1 MGRTADVVIVGA
13 GPYGLSL
20 AAHLAASDLDVRVF
34 GQSMK
39 TWRDSMPS
47 GMKLKSEGFASS
59 LSDPAGRFTL
69 GHYCREEGI
78 AYAEIGWPVPVEVF
92 AAYGQAFARRFVPQL
107 DARRV
112 TGIAKAGRAF
122 TIDLEDGEVVTARR
136 VVLATGIGAFGVRP
150 SHLAALPP
158 ASVSHSSQHADY
170 RRFAGQAVAVIGA
183 GASALDATAALRR
196 AGASPTLVSR
206 NAAVTFNEAGPP
218 RRPIDAVL
226 SPLTPLGPGW
236 KKLLCCKAPLLFHA
250 LPARLRVRIVRR
262 YLGPAPGWFVRDT
275 IEGHVPYCLDATLV
289 GAKLRSD
296 GRVAL
301 AIDRTGQ
308 RRSFLDVDHVIAA
321 TGYKV
326 DLSRLGLLA
335 GDLLSRLRVLD
346 LSPVLSRN
354 FECSIDGLYVVGTPS
369 AYSFG
374 PMFRFACGADYA
386 ARRVTRHILARTP
399 SRRDVTDPASLAAA
413 PSTLR
418 QISPPLSAESSR
430 G

>member
-1 MGRTADVVIVGA
+1 MGRTVDVVIVGA

-20 AAHLAASDLDVRVF
+20 AAHLAASDLDVQVF
-34 GQSMK
+34 GQSMR
-39 TWRDSMPS
+39 TWREGMPT

-59 LSDPAGRFTL
+59 LSDPAGSYTL
-69 GHYCREEGI
+69 GHYCREHGI
-78 AYAEIGWPVPVEVF
+78 AYADIGWPVPVEVF

-107 DARRV
+107 DPRRV
-112 TGIAKAGRAF
+112 TRVAKNGQDF
-122 TIDLEDGEVVTARR
+122 TIDLEDGDAVVARR

-150 SHLAALPP
+150 PQLATLPP
-158 ASVSHSSQHADY
+158 ARVSHSSQHADY

-206 NAAVTFNEAGPP
+206 HSAVTFNKAGPP

-250 LPARLRVRIVRR
+250 LPARLRLRIVRR
-262 YLGPAPGWFVRDT
+262 YLGPAPAWFVRDT
-275 IEGHVPYCLDATLV
+275 IEGHVPYCLDATLA
-289 GAKLRSD
+289 GAELRSD

-301 AIDRTGQ
+301 AIDKTGHRRT
-308 RRSFLDVDHVIAA
+308 FLDVDHVVAA

-335 GDLLSRLRVLD
+335 DALLSRLRTLD

-354 FECSIDGLYVVGTPS
+354 FESSVDGLYVVGTPS

-386 ARRVTRHILARTP
+386 ARRIARHVLTRTR
-399 SRRDVTDPASLAAA
+399 SRRDATDQASLAPA
-413 PSTLR
+413 PSTPRQLSLR
-418 QISPPLSAESSR
+418 FPSWNSR
-430 G
+430 S